1 MVIHKRR
8 YNLGEEGC
16 KQVRSD
22 GNDETQCS
30 SGGLV

>member
-1 MVIHKRR
+1 MIHKRR
-8 YNLGEEGC
+8 YTLEEEGC
-16 KQVRSD
+16 KQVRRD